1 MEGNYIF
8 HQDSKT
14 YSPDQQ
20 PSHHGETAVY
30 STQRIDLFNN
40 ISWPLR
46 PQENC
51 RLLKQNKTTI
61 NPNVHVHVTA
71 FLSYIELTATSI

>member
-8 HQDSKT
+8 RQDSKT

-20 PSHHGETAVY
+20 PSHHGETTVY

-40 ISWPLR
+40 ILF
-46 PQENC
+46 C
-51 RLLKQNKTTI
+51 F
-61 NPNVHVHVTA
+61 VV
-71 FLSYIELTATSI
+71 F

>member
-20 PSHHGETAVY
+20 PSRHGETTVY
-30 STQRIDLFNN
+30 STRRIDLFNN
-40 ISWPLR
+40 ILF
-46 PQENC
+46 C
-51 RLLKQNKTTI
+51 F
-61 NPNVHVHVTA
+61 VV
-71 FLSYIELTATSI
+71 F

>member
-20 PSHHGETAVY
+20 PFHHGETTVY
-30 STQRIDLFNN
+30 STQRIDLFN
-40 ISWPLR
+40 
-46 PQENC
+46 
-51 RLLKQNKTTI
+51 
-61 NPNVHVHVTA
+61 
-71 FLSYIELTATSI
+71 SILFCFVVF

>member
-20 PSHHGETAVY
+20 PYHGETTVY

-40 ISWPLR
+40 ILF
-46 PQENC
+46 C
-51 RLLKQNKTTI
+51 FVLLLFKGTLK
-61 NPNVHVHVTA
+61 HKD
-71 FLSYIELTATSI
+71 